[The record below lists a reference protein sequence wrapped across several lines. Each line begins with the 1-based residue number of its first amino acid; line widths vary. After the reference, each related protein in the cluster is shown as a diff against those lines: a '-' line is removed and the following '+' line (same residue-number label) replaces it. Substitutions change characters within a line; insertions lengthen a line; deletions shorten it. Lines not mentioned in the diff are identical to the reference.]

1 LPYEFKLPDVGE
13 GTEEGEL
20 VRWLV
25 EVGQEV
31 DADEPV
37 AEIQTDKVQTELY
50 SPVSGT
56 VMELRFAEGDMVPV
70 GSVFVTFEV
79 NGEAE
84 GRDTAGEAVAAEAA
98 DAPSVAETPDPP
110 RQNGRKAED
119 GEVRRKKTRATPAV
133 RRVARELGV
142 DLALVEGSGIGGR
155 VMEGDVRAFGGTD
168 DQGVAVGA
176 SVETVE
182 GEDRAEPVDAWIPE
196 ADRMREDAAAENGSS
211 IGSERVP
218 LRGIRRAMFVNM
230 ARSSATVAGS
240 FGLEEVD
247 LTRLVALRQQMRDAA
262 EQKGARIT
270 YLPFAIKAAVTAL
283 KEFPYL
289 NASVEEDKQRIVL
302 HHRYDVGVAVDT
314 PQGLLVPV
322 LRDAG
327 GKSIIGLARE
337 IRDLAERGR
346 EGKLG
351 AEDFEGA
358 TFTVTNVGS
367 IGGIAAM
374 PVVDHPQVAI
384 LGLHRIQRKPVV
396 RGEDEIVAAD
406 VMNVSLGFDHRVI
419 DGATCFNFLARVSGL
434 LEKPNLLFMEMV

>member
-31 DADEPV
+31 AEDQPV

-56 VMELRFAEGDMVPV
+56 VRELLAAEGDVVPV
-70 GSVFVTFEV
+70 GSVFIAFDV
-79 NGEAE
+79 GDEAG
-84 GRDTAGEAVAAEAA
+84 GRASAGQAVPARMAAEAGGSFTE
-98 DAPSVAETPDPP
+98 APSDPQ
-110 RQNGRKAED
+110 QNGKTAE
-119 GEVRRKKTRATPAV
+119 GGMVRRKKTRATPAV

-142 DLALVEGSGIGGR
+142 DLELVDGSGTGGR
-155 VMEGDVRAFGGTD
+155 IMEGDVRAFAKAGGREPSVPTRRSHVEAAFA
-168 DQGVAVGA
+168 QTAPGEAANGA
-176 SVETVE
+176 RKS
-182 GEDRAEPVDAWIPE
+182 PE
-196 ADRMREDAAAENGSS
+196 K
-211 IGSERVP
+211 VP
-218 LRGIRRAMFVNM
+218 LRGIRRAMFANM
-230 ARSSATVAGS
+230 ARSFATVANS

-247 LTRLVALRQQMRDAA
+247 VTRLVALRRQMGELA
-262 EQKGARIT
+262 QKRGARLT
-270 YLPFAIKAAVTAL
+270 YLPFVVKAAVTAL

-289 NASVEEDKQRIVL
+289 NASVEEGEQQVL
-302 HHRYDVGVAVDT
+302 LHRRYDIGVAVDT

-322 LRDAG
+322 VRDADE
-327 GKSIIGLARE
+327 KSILGLARE
-337 IRDLAERGR
+337 ILDLAERGR
-346 EGKLG
+346 DGKLG
-351 AEDFEGA
+351 TEDFKGA

-419 DGATCFNFLARVSGL
+419 DGATCFNFLARVAGL
-434 LEKPNLLFMEMV
+434 LEEPNLLFVEMP